1 MDVPVPGA
9 GVTNPAAPPKAR
21 IVVIGTGGTIA
32 GRGASPVNTSAYDC
46 SVLSVD
52 QILGDL
58 PTAASLAD
66 ISAEQLFQCGSENFG
81 NGQLLQL
88 GKRISS
94 LLKRDDVD
102 GVVVTHGTDT
112 IDETAYFLHLTL
124 KSTKPVV
131 VVGAMRPP
139 SALSSDGPLNL
150 YNAIV
155 VAASQLAH
163 GKGTLVVAN
172 DEIHTARDVVK
183 TNTFKQEAFSSPYGP
198 LGYIVEG
205 KPVFYRLPARRHTVQ
220 SEWSIDEIDALPE
233 VGILYAH
240 GGMNDA
246 MVHAMLDS
254 GVKALIYA
262 ATGNGNVA
270 TSVVASLVNARLR
283 GIHVVRGSRTGSGVV
298 IRNAAQPDDRYD
310 WLVTDDQVP
319 HKARILMMLALTG
332 AHCTRKL
339 QNAFLTY

>member
-1 MDVPVPGA
+1 MNVLVPGA
-9 GVTNPAAPPKAR
+9 GVVGARAPAKAR
-21 IVVIGTGGTIA
+21 IVLIGTGGTIA

-46 SVLSVD
+46 SVLPVD
-52 QILGDL
+52 QILADV
-58 PTAASLAD
+58 PAAAAVAD

-81 NGQLLQL
+81 SEQLLQL

-112 IDETAYFLHLTL
+112 IDETGYFLHLTL

-150 YNAIV
+150 FNAIV
-155 VAASQLAH
+155 VAASQSAH
-163 GKGTLVVAN
+163 GKGTLVVSN

-205 KPVFYRLPARRHTVQ
+205 KPAFYRLPARPHTVQ
-220 SEWSIDEIDALPE
+220 SEWSIDKINALPE

-254 GVKALIYA
+254 GVKAIIYA

-270 TSVVASLVNARLR
+270 TSVVASLVQARAR
-283 GIHVVRGSRTGSGVV
+283 GMHVVRGSRTGSGVV

-332 AHCTRKL
+332 EQRTREL
-339 QNAFLTY
+339 QNAFWTY